1 MTEQALFYLVYDILL
16 ALLAPFIFLYQF
28 YRSLKRGRGV
38 SGFVERFGL
47 IDAERLAPLCGKDV
61 IWIHAVSVGET
72 QAAKPLLKALK
83 DRFPGMRLVLSTVTE
98 TGREVAEKIAEVD
111 LCIYFP
117 FDHGF
122 AVRGALRRIKPS
134 LVIIVETEIWPNF
147 IRYARK
153 GGAPVVLANGRI
165 SDRSFPRYLKLKG
178 LFGPVLAGVDAFC
191 MQSAE
196 DARRISAIGAP
207 QERVFAAGNL
217 KYDIAARILSVQER
231 NAARNRYLIPPGM
244 PVVVAASTHPG
255 EEEAVIAAYRT
266 LLAEG
271 RSLFLILVP
280 RHPERAG
287 AVSELLSRAGFP
299 HGLRSRLSDRSAT
312 FGSGEVLLVDTIG
325 ELMGLYGAAD
335 LAFVGGSL
343 VPVGGHNILEPASL
357 GLAMVFGP
365 HMHNFRESAALILER
380 GGALQISEGGELAA
394 ALRALLEDDEKRGE
408 IGRRGTRILEENSG
422 ATARHIGVISDLQ
435 RARSQDEE

>member
-1 MTEQALFYLVYDILL
+1 MFYLVYDILL
-16 ALLAPFIFLYQF
+16 ALLAPLIFAYQF

-38 SGFVERFGL
+38 SGFIERFGL
-47 IDAERLAPLCGKDV
+47 IDEERLVPLDGKDV

-83 DRFPGMRLVLSTVTE
+83 DRFPEMRLVLSAVTE

-122 AVRGALRRIKPS
+122 AVKGALRRIKPS
-134 LVIIVETEIWPNF
+134 LVVIVETEIWPNF

-153 GGAPVVLANGRI
+153 GGASVVLANGRI

-178 LFGPVLAGVDAFC
+178 LFCPVLAGVDAFC

-207 QERVFAAGNL
+207 AERVFVAGNL
-217 KYDIAARILSVQER
+217 KYDIAARTPSGQER
-231 NAARNRYLIPPGM
+231 DAARGRYHLPSDV

-255 EEEAVIAAYRT
+255 EEEAVVAAYRT
-266 LLAEG
+266 LLAQG
-271 RSLFLILVP
+271 RRLFLILVP

-287 AVSELLSRAGFP
+287 AVSELLSKSGFP
-299 HGLRSRLSDRSAT
+299 HELRSRLSDRSAT
-312 FGSGEVLLVDTIG
+312 FGSGEVLIVDTIG
-325 ELMGLYGAAD
+325 ELMALYGAAD

-365 HMHNFRESAALILER
+365 YMHNFRESAALILER
-380 GGALQISEGGELAA
+380 GGAIRIAEGGELAA
-394 ALRALLEDDEKRGE
+394 ALQALLDDEEKRGE
-408 IGRRGTRILEENSG
+408 MGRRGARILEENSG
-422 ATARHIGVISDLQ
+422 ATARHIGVIVDLVN
-435 RARSQDEE
+435 R